1 MNWQGQTILAPLT
14 KGGNLPYRRLCVEF
28 GAEITTSEMAYARQI
43 NRRSRAELALLRK
56 HPSEMC
62 FGVQLAA
69 GKAPDAISAG
79 RRAIDQGAVFVDL
92 NCGCPIHD
100 VVKRGMGAT
109 LLQRPAAL
117 GRIVEAMVEGLSVPV
132 TVKIRSGWKADK
144 SNASEVARIIEE
156 AGAAAITIHPR
167 SREQRY
173 SKAADWGLVRQLVE
187 ERNIPVIGNGDIL
200 TYYEAERV
208 RRESG
213 CAALMVARGA
223 LIKPWIFQEIAQG
236 QAWEPT
242 AEERVEVYHRLAGY
256 MKEHFYDDE
265 KGKERAMRFLP
276 WHFGFFWRYRPL
288 PESEFG
294 ERSLQ
299 YPLMQTR
306 RESDGELPLLEG
318 VLRDP
323 REEVHA
329 RLADS
334 LWEAA
339 TGDEALQAVTA
350 IGEELPPVTELPDT
364 GRGTQEIATSHG

>member
-1 MNWQGQTILAPLT
+1 
-14 KGGNLPYRRLCVEF
+14 
-28 GAEITTSEMAYARQI
+28 
-43 NRRSRAELALLRK
+43 
-56 HPSEMC
+56 
-62 FGVQLAA
+62 
-69 GKAPDAISAG
+69 
-79 RRAIDQGAVFVDL
+79 
-92 NCGCPIHD
+92 
-100 VVKRGMGAT
+100 
-109 LLQRPAAL
+109 
-117 GRIVEAMVEGLSVPV
+117 
-132 TVKIRSGWKADK
+132 
-144 SNASEVARIIEE
+144 
-156 AGAAAITIHPR
+156 
-167 SREQRY
+167 
-173 SKAADWGLVRQLVE
+173 LVE